1 MLASSAASQFRNIGL
16 APFYWAQASRPLN
29 MERIMQRFLAC
40 CVTILA
46 LSLTGCAT
54 GASTELRDAWKL
66 MLEEDYAGA
75 RDIYQGVLAEYPT
88 NPYAH
93 LNIGF
98 AYQQL
103 GENALAREHYE
114 AAIEHGGKAEVTRV
128 VIEGEV
134 VSKVTTVADK
144 GRENLQTLPN

>member
-1 MLASSAASQFRNIGL
+1 
-16 APFYWAQASRPLN
+16 
-29 MERIMQRFLAC
+29 MQKFLAR

-46 LSLTGCAT
+46 LSLAGCAT
-54 GASTELRDAWKL
+54 GASSELRDAWKL
-66 MLEEDYAGA
+66 MLVEDYAGA
-75 RDIYQGVLAEYPT
+75 RDIYQGVLAEYPN

-103 GENALAREHYE
+103 GKIALAREHYE

-128 VIEGEV
+128 VVEGEV

-144 GRENLQTLPN
+144 GQENLKTLPN

>member
-1 MLASSAASQFRNIGL
+1 MKKILAR
-16 APFYWAQASRPLN
+16 
-29 MERIMQRFLAC
+29 

-46 LSLTGCAT
+46 LSLSGCVT

-66 MLEEDYAGA
+66 MLVEDYAGA
-75 RDIYQGVLAEYPT
+75 RDIYQDVLAEYPT

-93 LNIGF
+93 LNMGF

-114 AAIEHGGKAEVTRV
+114 A
-128 VIEGEV
+128 
-134 VSKVTTVADK
+134 
-144 GRENLQTLPN
+144 